1 MDLKTLIP
9 KDLDEKVDRKR
20 VMHHVINLEKKGLT
34 YTQSIAGNDVSNDE
48 KLLITFYA
56 FERALEMEH
65 YVMRDQLG
73 GLLIYGLLTNGY
85 YDLAKL
91 AVDKTLVP
99 EEGGTISLGYT
110 YLMNIIWLERK
121 KHRFVNRDELAV
133 VIPELKKY
141 IKDKIDNDLER
152 LVMTDRILR
161 LREISLARRKLTT
174 YVLEAILIGLSVL
187 AASWIGSF
195 LASHGITI
203 IRF

>member
-9 KDLDEKVDRKR
+9 KDLDENVDRKK
-20 VMHHVINLEKKGLT
+20 VIHHMLNLEKKGLA
-34 YTQSIAGNDVSNDE
+34 YTPIIANDNISTDE

-56 FERALEMEH
+56 FERALELEH
-65 YVMRDQLG
+65 YSRRDQLG

-110 YLMNIIWLERK
+110 YLMNIIWVEK
-121 KHRFVNRDELAV
+121 IKHRLPNRDELAV
-133 VIPELKKY
+133 VIPELKQY
-141 IKDKIDNDLER
+141 IKDRLDKDLEK
-152 LVMTDRILR
+152 LAATDKLLR
-161 LREISLARRKLTT
+161 DREITLVKRKLITF
-174 YVLEAILIGLSVL
+174 ILKVVL
-187 AASWIGSF
+187 AGLGILAAFWIGSF